1 MKLVIRHAGEAAL
14 AAFIFLSAMLLMQN
28 ITYTNSS
35 GVTSKGVVNVIG
47 QEIKLE
53 DTDYDSYADS
63 DITKNYAAAAK
74 PEISYNDDAGI
85 IKAGNTVK
93 LPEYFN
99 VKLEGSTYSAVLVN
113 SFRVMSVKDSAG
125 NDYINEYSETDKTIN
140 FRYPGTY
147 TLQLYVYD
155 AQQHE
160 CSEEIKI
167 AVEEAS

>member
-35 GVTSKGVVNVIG
+35 GVTSKGVINVIG
-47 QEIKLE
+47 QEIKPE

-113 SFRVMSVKDSAG
+113 SFSVMSVKDSAG
-125 NDYINEYSETDKTIN
+125 NDYISEYSETDKTIT

-147 TLQLYVYD
+147 TLKLYAYD